1 MNGALVSFLVVG
13 VKSVLTGGGFQDSG
27 TDVVK
32 ADYWGVWEKETQ
44 EFYVLFLQLF
54 KFDIISK

>member
-13 VKSVLTGGGFQDSG
+13 VKSVLTGGGFQGSG